1 LTAFRADSV
10 TVRDISTAW
19 IRHVTGAAAISAAVA
34 ASTIAVAVAVAV
46 TIAVTI
52 AVSGIRIHRRFR
64 DIDAVEIAT
73 AIAASTTAVTTS
85 QDCSRDGKS

>member
-19 IRHVTGAAAISAAVA
+19 IRHVTGAAAISATVA
-34 ASTIAVAVAVAV
+34 ASTIAVAVAV
-46 TIAVTI
+46 AVTI

-85 QDCSRDGKS
+85 